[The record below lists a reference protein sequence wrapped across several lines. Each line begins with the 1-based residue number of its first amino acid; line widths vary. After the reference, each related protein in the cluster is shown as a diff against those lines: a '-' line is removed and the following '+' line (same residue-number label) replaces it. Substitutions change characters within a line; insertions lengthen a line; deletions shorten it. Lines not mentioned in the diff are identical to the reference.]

1 MKLEEAIAKAKIL
14 NDSLKELTDE
24 YEGQGSFIAAGMAV
38 SFKLVLDTIL
48 TALRPVSR
56 EQVEKMRGEWNYS
69 HTTEIDHFTVVKCS
83 KCGHEAFA
91 MAIHVKDGN
100 FCPHCGAPMTDEA
113 VEMVMERLEEL
124 KMTVRPIDASR
135 LGKFLS
141 NGRKT
146 AWKITTHKAQI
157 LSLM

>member
-38 SFKLVLDTIL
+38 SFKPVLDTIL

-56 EQVEKMRGEWNYS
+56 EQVEKVWRGEWNYS
-69 HTTEIDHFTVVKCS
+69 HTTETDHFAVVKCS

-91 MAIHVKDGN
+91 IALYVKDEN

-113 VEMVMERLEEL
+113 VQMVMERLEAL
-124 KMTVRPIDASR
+124 KD
-135 LGKFLS
+135 
-141 NGRKT
+141 GRV
-146 AWKITTHKAQI
+146 
-157 LSLM
+157 

>member
-100 FCPHCGAPMTDEA
+100 FA
-113 VEMVMERLEEL
+113 L
-124 KMTVRPIDASR
+124 
-135 LGKFLS
+135 
-141 NGRKT
+141 T
-146 AWKITTHKAQI
+146 AA
-157 LSLM
+157 LP